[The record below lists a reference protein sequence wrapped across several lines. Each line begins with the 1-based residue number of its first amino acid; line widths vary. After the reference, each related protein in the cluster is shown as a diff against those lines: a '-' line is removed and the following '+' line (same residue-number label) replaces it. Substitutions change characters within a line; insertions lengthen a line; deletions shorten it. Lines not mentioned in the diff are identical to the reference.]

1 MDAVMYDQ
9 FLAVERSHWWF
20 RARREILLGVVRG
33 LAPAGAPVLDVGCG
47 TGFFLEAI
55 SETHPSMGLDSAPV
69 AVSMSQERGLKGV
82 FMGSANDLSAVEGK
96 QFSVVTLQDVIEH
109 LDDDLGA
116 LKGAFGVLAP
126 GGHIV
131 VTVPAYPSLW
141 SYHDERNQHRRR
153 YRRRPLTALLR
164 QAGFEPVHVSYFNCA
179 LLPLAWMARTWRRVS
194 GRTPEDEFAL
204 PPGPVNELFRSVF
217 QAERP
222 ILMRGGR
229 LPWGLSILAVA
240 KKPAGAGA
248 A

>member
-1 MDAVMYDQ
+1 MDAVMYEQ

-69 AVSMSQERGLKGV
+69 AVSMSRERGLKGV
-82 FMGSANDLSAVEGK
+82 FAGSANDLSAVKGK
-96 QFSVVTLQDVIEH
+96 QFCVVTLQDVIEH

-116 LKGAFGVLAP
+116 LKGVCEVLAP
-126 GGHIV
+126 GGHVV

-153 YRRRPLTALLR
+153 YRRRPLEALLSE
-164 QAGFEPVHVSYFNCA
+164 AGFELVHASYFNCA
-179 LLPLAWMARTWRRVS
+179 LLPLAWMARTWRRLT
-194 GRTPEDEFAL
+194 GNTPDDEFAL
-204 PPGPVNELFRSVF
+204 PPAPVNELFRMMF

-222 ILMRGGR
+222 ILMRR
-229 LPWGLSILAVA
+229 RKLPWGLSILAVGR
-240 KKPAGAGA
+240 KPAEA
-248 A
+248 ARA